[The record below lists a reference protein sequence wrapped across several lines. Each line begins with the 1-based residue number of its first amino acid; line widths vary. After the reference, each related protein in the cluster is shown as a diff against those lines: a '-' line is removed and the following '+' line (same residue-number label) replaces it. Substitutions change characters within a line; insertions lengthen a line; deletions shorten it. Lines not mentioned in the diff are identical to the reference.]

1 MRKWFLK
8 CSVDCSQVDYEE
20 VIESE
25 KEPDIWTCTHI
36 AEEHGCKW
44 WSLEEVIQRSTGRV

>member
-1 MRKWFLK
+1 MKRWILK
-8 CSVDCSQVDYEE
+8 CSVDASQIDYEE

-44 WSLEEVIQRSTGRV
+44 WSIEEVI